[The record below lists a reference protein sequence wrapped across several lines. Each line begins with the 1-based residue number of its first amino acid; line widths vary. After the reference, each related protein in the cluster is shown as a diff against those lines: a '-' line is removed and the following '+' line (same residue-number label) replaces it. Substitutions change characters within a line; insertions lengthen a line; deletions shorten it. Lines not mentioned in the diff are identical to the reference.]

1 MKRLFFS
8 VDVHGS
14 TGLWRKWLSVPSFHK
29 TDVLMLLGDLTGKMI
44 VPLIRQPDGTY
55 ILRYWRREFHL
66 KTEEEIREA
75 EERLENSGLYP
86 MRMDPEMVEH
96 LKENPSE
103 VEKLIKE
110 NILER
115 IRKWMDLIL
124 EKVDLKKTEVYVMPG
139 NDDIEEV
146 DDIIKS
152 YEDRGIKWPLGNV
165 VEIEG
170 HEMISCEYVNPT
182 PWNTPREL
190 PEPELKKHLK
200 SLIEKL
206 SNPSNSIFNFHCPP
220 YNTKL
225 DLAPQLD
232 KKLKPVTV
240 GGQVK
245 FVHVGSKAVRELELE
260 YQPVLGLH
268 GHIHESGALDKLG
281 KTMIINPGS
290 EYEAGVLRG
299 YIIEIDK
306 EGVKN
311 YYRVEG

>member
-1 MKRLFFS
+1 MARLFFS

-14 TGLWRKWLSVPSFHK
+14 TGLWKKWLSVPSFHK
-29 TDVLMLLGDLTGKMI
+29 ADILMLLGDLTGKMI
-44 VPLIRQPDGTY
+44 VPLIKQPDGTY
-55 ILRYWRREFHL
+55 VLRYWKREFKL
-66 KTEEEIREA
+66 KTEEEIREV
-75 EERLENSGLYP
+75 EERLENSGVYP
-86 MRMDPEMVEH
+86 MRTDMETVEY
-96 LKENPSE
+96 LKKNPAE

-110 NILER
+110 HVLER

-124 EKVDLKKTEVYVMPG
+124 EKVDLKKVKVYVMPG
-139 NDDIEEV
+139 NDDILEV

-152 YEDRGIKWPLGNV
+152 YEDRGIEWLLDRV
-165 VEIEG
+165 IEIEG
-170 HEMISCEYVNPT
+170 HEMISCAYVNPT

-190 PEPELKKHLK
+190 PEPELKKYLEK
-200 SLIEKL
+200 QIEKL

-220 YNTKL
+220 YGTKL
-225 DLAPQLD
+225 DLAPKLD

-240 GGQVK
+240 GGQVV
-245 FVHVGSKAVRELELE
+245 FEHVGSKAIRELELE
-260 YQPVLGLH
+260 YQPLLGLH
-268 GHIHESGALDKLG
+268 GHIHESGAVDKIG

-306 EGVKN
+306 EGIKN